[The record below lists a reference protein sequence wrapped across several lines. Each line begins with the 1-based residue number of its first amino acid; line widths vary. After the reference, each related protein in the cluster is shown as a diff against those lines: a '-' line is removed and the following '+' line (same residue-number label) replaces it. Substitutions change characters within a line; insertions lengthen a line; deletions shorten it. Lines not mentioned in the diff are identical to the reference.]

1 MREMEEMERIESI
14 SRNLKRTYMKRL
26 RQACRKGRTI
36 GAELQHR
43 TIAPPSGLH
52 PAAERERERERE
64 GGGGGG
70 KWRECVTSKMMRCRR
85 FGGRLPNPKRMAELK
100 MTGLDDSV
108 EVVVAVAQAG
118 GCRIGEITVGLLRTA
133 PRSLGSV

>member
-1 MREMEEMERIESI
+1 
-14 SRNLKRTYMKRL
+14 
-26 RQACRKGRTI
+26 
-36 GAELQHR
+36 
-43 TIAPPSGLH
+43 
-52 PAAERERERERE
+52 
-64 GGGGGG
+64 
-70 KWRECVTSKMMRCRR
+70 
-85 FGGRLPNPKRMAELK
+85 MAELK